1 MSRQIG
7 IYFIFSNTLKFL
19 SMTSSVGCATI
30 QIMTQR
36 HASFLIKP
44 ASSLCNLRCT
54 YCFYHDVSAHRM
66 NASYGL
72 MSKETMNTLIDQS
85 VGALDHAKI
94 TFAFQGGEPTVWG
107 LDNFKAFVESTHRYA
122 DRHNTIHWAIQ
133 TNGTLIDD
141 DWIAFFKEHH
151 FLVGLSID
159 GPRRNHDHF
168 RITAHGL
175 PTHDRVLQTAK
186 RLRDAGVDFNVL
198 TVLTKTL
205 AKQPESVYRFY
216 KQHGFTHVQLIPCL
230 PGFDQTEDPFAL
242 TPEGFAHFYTHFYAL
257 WLEDYRKGHYLSVGL
272 LDDLIPMFAGV
283 PPMMCGMLGH
293 CAPQYVIEADG
304 SVYPCDFYVLD
315 TYRCGN
321 VHTHTF
327 NDILRSEPM
336 QRFLKEP
343 KRMSPLCS
351 DCPFSAMCHG
361 NCKRLNITYFD
372 EQRCGYREFLTQAA
386 PTMRQIA
393 AQLQKKST

>member
-1 MSRQIG
+1 M
-7 IYFIFSNTLKFL
+7 NP
-19 SMTSSVGCATI
+19 
-30 QIMTQR
+30 R

-54 YCFYHDVSAHRM
+54 YCFYHDVSSHRM

-72 MSKETMNTLIDQS
+72 MSEATMMTLIERS
-85 VGALDHAKI
+85 VGTLQNTEI
-94 TFAFQGGEPTVWG
+94 TFAFQGGEPTLWG
-107 LDNFKAFVESTHRYA
+107 LDNFKAFVEATTRYA

-159 GPRRNHDHF
+159 GSRRNHDHF
-168 RITAHGL
+168 RIQAHGL
-175 PTHDRVLQTAK
+175 PTLDRVMDTAK
-186 RLRDAGVDFNVL
+186 KLKAAGVDYNVL

-205 AKQPESVYRFY
+205 AKQPDELYQFYR
-216 KQHGFTHVQLIPCL
+216 QHDFTHVQLIPCL
-230 PGFDQTEDPFAL
+230 PGFDQINDPFAL
-242 TPEGFAHFYTHFYAL
+242 TPEAFAQFYTRFYAL
-257 WLEDYRKGHYLSVGL
+257 WLADYRQGHYLSVSL
-272 LDDLIPMFAGV
+272 FDDVIPMFAGI

-293 CAPQYVIEADG
+293 CSPQVVVEADG

-315 TYRCGN
+315 DYRCGN
-321 VHTHTF
+321 VKDNRF
-327 NDILRSEPM
+327 DEILRSEPM

-343 KRMSPLCS
+343 KRMSPLCA
-351 DCPFSAMCHG
+351 DCPFKSMCHG

-372 EQRCGYREFLTQAA
+372 DHRCGYREFLTEAA

-393 AQLQKKST
+393 NQLYKKST